1 MPPVWP
7 GPIGCLA
14 MVRESTLLQLFVVLF
29 EFCRKIRNKTWFTC
43 VTSIQVL
50 VFQMKKWTFSTPE
63 GRCVPYTYGG
73 CRGTQNLFSR
83 CTLISSFCHRNVIRG
98 EFDALT
104 FVKRL
109 KYFLIL
115 EISNKYDWQ
124 IVEVI
129 SNVMTTARLNVLHDA
144 RQSQNPAPRS
154 ALFLFNLDRWCF
166 SSYDDQFMVMVVF
179 YR

>member
-1 MPPVWP
+1 M
-7 GPIGCLA
+7 
-14 MVRESTLLQLFVVLF
+14 R
-29 EFCRKIRNKTWFTC
+29 
-43 VTSIQVL
+43 
-50 VFQMKKWTFSTPE
+50 KWTFSTPE

-83 CTLISSFCHRNVIRG
+83 CALISSFCDRNVIRG

-154 ALFLFNLDRWCF
+154 ALFLFNLDRWLF
-166 SSYDDQFMVMVVF
+166 SSYFMLILLIMLMVVITQKADGCGGWLWWWNNWRF
-179 YR
+179 LIHWQ

>member
-1 MPPVWP
+1 
-7 GPIGCLA
+7 
-14 MVRESTLLQLFVVLF
+14 
-29 EFCRKIRNKTWFTC
+29 
-43 VTSIQVL
+43 
-50 VFQMKKWTFSTPE
+50 MKKWTFSTPE

-83 CTLISSFCHRNVIRG
+83 CALISSFCDRNVIRG

-109 KYFLIL
+109 EYFLIL

-154 ALFLFNLDRWCF
+154 ALSLFNLDRWVF
-166 SSYDDQFMVMVVF
+166 SSYRVLFFNCFAQSSVLKRKTSFNHPGTFVHREFHGTESLIGCSSLFILVLKIG
-179 YR
+179 RNS

>member
-1 MPPVWP
+1 MHDCKSSLYEKVCDMPPVYPNISSYNLTYTNTYIQNDLFCISRSNEKVCDMPPVWP

-29 EFCRKIRNKTWFTC
+29 EFCHKIRNKTWFTC
-43 VTSIQVL
+43 VSIQVL

-83 CTLISSFCHRNVIRG
+83 CCTLISSFCDRNVIRG
-98 EFDALT
+98 ELDAFN

-109 KYFLIL
+109 TYFSIL
-115 EISNKYDWQ
+115 EISNKYD
-124 IVEVI
+124 
-129 SNVMTTARLNVLHDA
+129 
-144 RQSQNPAPRS
+144 
-154 ALFLFNLDRWCF
+154 
-166 SSYDDQFMVMVVF
+166 
-179 YR
+179 

>member
-1 MPPVWP
+1 
-7 GPIGCLA
+7 
-14 MVRESTLLQLFVVLF
+14 
-29 EFCRKIRNKTWFTC
+29 
-43 VTSIQVL
+43 
-50 VFQMKKWTFSTPE
+50 MKKWTFSTPE

-83 CTLISSFCHRNVIRG
+83 CTLISSFCDRNVIRG

-129 SNVMTTARLNVLHDA
+129 SNVMTTARLNVLRAA

-154 ALFLFNLDRWCF
+154 ALFLFNLDRWLF
-166 SSYDDQFMVMVVF
+166 YDDHWSCWWWWSLSRSSSSTWTGGFLVLMMILLI
-179 YR
+179 RSW